1 VLAHRFLDP
10 VVDGGDAAEDTRKVG
25 TADAPAHYAD
35 LNVVFGAVSLHDE
48 RSARVPLASIL
59 VFGVRAQHVVVDP
72 AAVAVVPGLGPGALL
87 VGDDLQ
93 PYLAHVVW
101 HLGPVLAL
109 VRVPPTHDD
118 GHRPRFGNVVVAVD
132 ADKGDV
138 VVR

>member
-1 VLAHRFLDP
+1 MAAVRCNDAHEMREFFAKQTSRRAGRDSP
-10 VVDGGDAAEDTRKVG
+10 
-25 TADAPAHYAD
+25 
-35 LNVVFGAVSLHDE
+35 
-48 RSARVPLASIL
+48 SIL